1 MPLPLKY
8 AYDQM
13 YRIAAL
19 PSNPRGGQGVFSGIV
34 VEVRGRNQ
42 WFCGANRVKF
52 GFFAALDCPMLPI

>member
-1 MPLPLKY
+1 MTKCIGL
-8 AYDQM
+8 Q
-13 YRIAAL
+13 
-19 PSNPRGGQGVFSGIV
+19 PSRAIRGVAKGWFSGIV